1 MEKHE
6 NNKNNIGIVGKEV
19 NLIKMDLS
27 LYKEDNKKKLENFWN
42 IISFSEWNDI
52 IEILKNNISDYRKEK
67 FSFTIIISL
76 GDLDNEQK
84 IKINQLLQNLEDNL
98 MENEFSEYYTPFLI
112 FLVQKEEDI
121 IDLKKEFIQYNY
133 IDIRNF
139 SFFISPLKID
149 ANKEINIKKIK
160 RKIYKIYSYFYELG
174 DTLQFE
180 GQTIKLY
187 EEPDKELLPINTL
200 VIGKTQVGKS
210 TVINTLLKEKR
221 AREGDNASNET
232 EKLLTYHIDGIPLLI
247 NDIEGFTG
255 EKNIDI
261 IVKKIESMQ
270 ASFQEKELHLILYI
284 LRYEGGTYFNDNEYE
299 IFKQLAKNNHQS
311 QFIFVCTRAGKNQI
325 KAFKDIKKS
334 FFKMIDKG
342 MQNECKDEK
351 SKIINTLN
359 YLYYCQKKEIY
370 KNEINP
376 EYLKEKNFN
385 EMEFYQKLELKFKD
399 LSEEQKYDQM
409 VNTIIE
415 KDKYLIFVNL
425 KKEIDHEIIFGM
437 DKLSLQIIEVLKN
450 IKSFNMKILSS
461 ELEKS
466 ETKINNVN
474 QELKKNPIYEE
485 DEQKLLKTSSHLI
498 EVKNNYLEL
507 INALNSEQDVKK
519 CKLIA
524 EQLKIHLI
532 KQANEDLKWNKIGGW
547 ASGIIPFFDILI
559 QHYIKEN
566 AKKKISE
573 KFDDSLTDLDKK
585 KSYITKDEKDNVDE
599 VKNQTDDVTSD
610 ILKSIGRTFTIGVN
624 ILSKISFFALAG
636 IGVAFGVVVGGAVTQ
651 YDINALLEF
660 YGNRFVYRCLI
671 GLSFKKIEK
680 YLAENFVNKAQD

>member
-6 NNKNNIGIVGKEV
+6 NNKNNIGIVGKDV
-19 NLIKMDLS
+19 NQIKMDLS

-261 IVKKIESMQ
+261 IVKKLNQ
-270 ASFQEKELHLILYI
+270 C
-284 LRYEGGTYFNDNEYE
+284 
-299 IFKQLAKNNHQS
+299 KQ
-311 QFIFVCTRAGKNQI
+311 
-325 KAFKDIKKS
+325 AFKKR
-334 FFKMIDKG
+334 
-342 MQNECKDEK
+342 
-351 SKIINTLN
+351 N
-359 YLYYCQKKEIY
+359 YI
-370 KNEINP
+370 
-376 EYLKEKNFN
+376 
-385 EMEFYQKLELKFKD
+385 
-399 LSEEQKYDQM
+399 
-409 VNTIIE
+409 
-415 KDKYLIFVNL
+415 
-425 KKEIDHEIIFGM
+425 
-437 DKLSLQIIEVLKN
+437 
-450 IKSFNMKILSS
+450 
-461 ELEKS
+461 
-466 ETKINNVN
+466 
-474 QELKKNPIYEE
+474 
-485 DEQKLLKTSSHLI
+485 
-498 EVKNNYLEL
+498 
-507 INALNSEQDVKK
+507 
-519 CKLIA
+519 
-524 EQLKIHLI
+524 
-532 KQANEDLKWNKIGGW
+532 
-547 ASGIIPFFDILI
+547 
-559 QHYIKEN
+559 
-566 AKKKISE
+566 
-573 KFDDSLTDLDKK
+573 
-585 KSYITKDEKDNVDE
+585 
-599 VKNQTDDVTSD
+599 
-610 ILKSIGRTFTIGVN
+610 
-624 ILSKISFFALAG
+624 
-636 IGVAFGVVVGGAVTQ
+636 
-651 YDINALLEF
+651 
-660 YGNRFVYRCLI
+660 
-671 GLSFKKIEK
+671 
-680 YLAENFVNKAQD
+680 